1 MKKVCVYIGSRANYS
16 SGLSIMKNIQKNPKL
31 KLQVIIGSAGV
42 LDRFGNLEKQII
54 ADGFPINYK
63 VYTIVE
69 GENPLTMAKSA
80 GLGIQEISSGLDL
93 LKPDILLVVGDRFD
107 VISPVIAAAYM
118 NIRVAH
124 TMGGEVT
131 GTIDESIR
139 HAITKFAHFHFPAN
153 QEAADRIKKMGEN
166 PKFVYK
172 VGCPRIDSVRNIL
185 KSKINFQ
192 TLAEELCVYKGV
204 NYKGN
209 LDKDFLLVSMHPV
222 TTEFGLNRHYME
234 NLLKVLNEFKIQTI
248 MLWPNADAGSDE
260 ISKAIRTFREKE
272 KPEWLSLFINLPFST
287 YTKLMMFTKC
297 LIGNSSSGIRE
308 GAYIGTPCVNIGSRQ
323 NGRQKGK
330 NVIDVKNDVNQI
342 KKNILKQIKHGR
354 YPIDTTY
361 GDGKAGEKLVNILCK
376 DTPPLQ
382 KIFVD

>member
-1 MKKVCVYIGSRANYS
+1 MKKICVYVGSRANYS
-16 SGLSIMKNIQKNPKL
+16 SCLSIMRSIQNNKNL
-31 KLQVIIGSAGV
+31 KLQVLIGSAGV

-54 ADGFPINYK
+54 ADGFSIDYK

-80 GLGIQEISSGLDL
+80 GLGIVEISSGLDF

-107 VISPVIAAAYM
+107 VMSPVIAATYM

-153 QEAADRIKKMGEN
+153 SEAAQRIKRMGEN
-166 PKFVYK
+166 PLHVYT
-172 VGCPRIDSVRNIL
+172 VGCPRIDTVKDIL
-185 KSKINFQ
+185 NCNTKLDV
-192 TLAEELCVYKGV
+192 LADELKKLKGV
-204 NYKGN
+204 GYNGTLNEK
-209 LDKDFLLVSMHPV
+209 FLLVSMHPV
-222 TTEFGLNRHYME
+222 TTEFGANRKYAE
-234 NLLKVLNEFKIQTI
+234 SLLSVLQDLHIQTI

-260 ISKAIRTFREKE
+260 ISKAIRTFRETY
-272 KPEWLSLFINLPFST
+272 KPEWLSLFINLPFQL
-287 YTKLMMFTKC
+287 YTQLMAKTNC

-330 NVIDVKNDVNQI
+330 NVLDVANDIASIKAGILSQI
-342 KKNILKQIKHGR
+342 KNGR
-354 YPIDTTY
+354 YSQDQVY
-361 GDGKAGEKLVNILCK
+361 GNGCAGDKIAEILSR
-376 DTPPLQ
+376 DEPTLQ